1 MSKRSFEKN
10 AIYSSRIHY
19 ERVVYDTLRMLW
31 VRKSLVAAVLG
42 IALAALS
49 VALVLIAPRY
59 TGEAMIQLD
68 FTRDE
73 TIGGEKVQ
81 STAAVDA
88 AAVVDGA
95 ARIIRSRAIASA
107 VVSVL
112 GLDND
117 PAYTRLSLPARAL
130 SPVWSVLGLPVPTPH
145 DLAVARLMKQTTVT
159 NDPRSYLI
167 TVAVIASDPE
177 RAARLANWVA
187 SEYLR
192 GRLREQAIEAYA
204 VAEREMSAL
213 SSVFGPRHPSYV
225 NGSAKLGRLKAQLA
239 ATGEGIVTEEREAV
253 VAQDMVRF
261 AAGQSL
267 LPAKAVTV
275 PSGPNT
281 MLLFA
286 LTILAALAIAVLL
299 SSLAERDLLW
309 WCVPLPAVLQAWV
322 AGSACR
328 TRSVLVAK
336 FGPMIMR
343 AVSHR
348 PRIAARIDYQRKG
361 LARFYRPQNR
371 S

>member
-1 MSKRSFEKN
+1 MSNRTISFETN
-10 AIYSSRIHY
+10 AIYAPRIHY
-19 ERVVYDTLRMLW
+19 ESVVYDTLGILW
-31 VRKSLVAAVLG
+31 RHKLLVAAVLG
-42 IALAALS
+42 IALAALP

-73 TIGGEKVQ
+73 TVAGEKVQ

-88 AAVVDGA
+88 AAIVDSA
-95 ARIIRSRAIASA
+95 ARVIRSRGTASA

-117 PAYTRLSLPARAL
+117 PAYTRLSHPARAL
-130 SPVWSVLGLPVPTPH
+130 SPIWSVFGLPPATPR
-145 DLAVARLMKQTTVT
+145 DLAVARLMRQTTVT

-167 TVAVIASDPE
+167 TVAVTASDPV

-204 VAEREMSAL
+204 VAERQMTAL
-213 SSVFGPRHPSYV
+213 SSVFGPRHPSYL
-225 NGSAKLGRLKAQLA
+225 NGWAKLGRLKAELA
-239 ATGEGIVTEEREAV
+239 AAREGVVTEEREAV

-267 LPAKAVTV
+267 LPAEAVMV

-281 MLLFA
+281 VLLFA
-286 LTILAALAIAVLL
+286 LTILAALAVGILL
-299 SSLAERDLLW
+299 SLLAERGLHSGRFRS
-309 WCVPLPAVLQAWV
+309 PAAVCP
-322 AGSACR
+322 GGEN
-328 TRSVLVAK
+328 SV
-336 FGPMIMR
+336 
-343 AVSHR
+343 
-348 PRIAARIDYQRKG
+348 Q
-361 LARFYRPQNR
+361 
-371 S
+371 